1 MTAFARVAEMQSF
14 TDAARSLGLPK
25 ATVSLAVSRLE
36 ERLGVRLLH
45 RTTRRVHLTQDGT
58 VFYERCRD
66 LLSDAEEVETLFQQA
81 PEALSG
87 RIRVD
92 MPSRMARLR
101 VIPALPK
108 FLARHP
114 AVELELGST
123 DRAVDLVR
131 EGYDCVVRVGS
142 AGDSGL
148 IARRI
153 GELQLINCASPAYL
167 ARHGTPRG
175 LKDLSKHLLVDWASV
190 LGQKAGGWE
199 YEEDGEWKELPMRSL
214 VTVNNAE
221 SYLAACLAG
230 LGIIQV
236 PNMLLDAD
244 LKARRIV
251 EILPKLR
258 ARPMPVNILYPHR
271 RQLSRRVRVFIEWLE
286 ELLA

>member
-1 MTAFARVAEMQSF
+1 MTAFARVAEMESF
-14 TDAARSLGLPK
+14 TGAAKSLGLPK
-25 ATVSLAVSRLE
+25 ATVSLAVQRLE

-66 LLSDAEEVETLFQQA
+66 LLSDAEEVETLFQQT

-101 VIPALPK
+101 VIPALPR
-108 FLARHP
+108 FLERHP
-114 AVELELGST
+114 AVEIELGST

-167 ARHGTPRG
+167 KRHGTPRG
-175 LKDLSKHLLVDWASV
+175 LKELPRHFLVHWV
-190 LGQKAGGWE
+190 GTLGEKPGGWE
-199 YEEDGEWKELPMRSL
+199 YEEDGEWKELPMRGL

-236 PNMLLDAD
+236 PNVLLDAE

-251 EILPKLR
+251 EVLPRLR